1 MISLLIQ
8 DLQQNDKFYHIECE
22 ATATVEDL
30 KCLINIESNIAVER
44 QVLYFKHQSLRNDN
58 ARLNELSINN
68 NDMINLGISNL
79 STEDQNLM
87 GAFFSNIKT
96 TGPAQPK
103 MNQQ

>member
-44 QVLYFKHQSLRNDN
+44 
-58 ARLNELSINN
+58 
-68 NDMINLGISNL
+68 
-79 STEDQNLM
+79 
-87 GAFFSNIKT
+87 
-96 TGPAQPK
+96 
-103 MNQQ
+103 